1 MIDDADRAGS
11 SQDNFVDAVVTAC
24 RELGLSLSADQTER
38 MWRHYALMVE
48 ENRCTNLTRIT
59 DPVQAAVKHYAD
71 SLALLPWAH
80 ETVLADA
87 YVLDVGTGAGFP
99 AVPLAICR
107 PAWRILAIDSTKK
120 KMDFVATAAA
130 SLGLDCLSVQHA
142 RAREL
147 AGHVAPFDLVTCRAV
162 ADLVKCL
169 REVRRLIAGGG
180 WLVCY
185 TSPRTLDRLTPS
197 QRAQADRLGF
207 EPPHRHGYRLILP
220 DGHIDRVL
228 TVWQRR
234 T

>member
-1 MIDDADRAGS
+1 MTDDANRTESRRTD
-11 SQDNFVDAVVTAC
+11 FIDAIVAAC
-24 RELGLSLSADQTER
+24 GELGLSLNAEQTEG
-38 MWRHYALMVE
+38 MWRHYGLMLE
-48 ENRCTNLTRIT
+48 ENRRTNLTRIT

-71 SLALLPWAH
+71 SLASLPWAD
-80 ETVLADA
+80 EAVLADA

-107 PAWRILAIDSTKK
+107 PAWRILAIDSAKK
-120 KMDFVATAAA
+120 KADFVGSAAA
-130 SLGLDCLSVQHA
+130 SLGLDGLSVQHA

-185 TSPRTLDRLTPS
+185 TTPQALDRFTPS
-197 QRAQADRLGF
+197 QRAQANRLGF
-207 EPPHRHGYRLILP
+207 EPLHRHDYRLILA
-220 DGHIDRVL
+220 DGHIIRVL
-228 TVWQRR
+228 AIWQRR
-234 T
+234 A